1 MHTSRMMPMDASLHM
16 TQVQT
21 SSRSDTEHME
31 LRQELIDKESI
42 LALEQ
47 QRALLNEVKA
57 AAVQKEIDLEN
68 LRLQQLKESARMDA
82 LENAL
87 SRTSARKVVLEREVQ
102 EKDMEI
108 KRLLENTDILRSE
121 HTTLLVRVEEQEQ
134 EIQALRGALFTANK
148 QATDLHQQLGN
159 QIQLSNDLQ
168 RRVDVAVENNKVLQ
182 DRTEKTEQQASELD
196 TQLTLVRKEN
206 GVLSKAVLLTEQI
219 ANQSLIAT
227 KELAKKVFQLDRVL
241 AELRR
246 QKDFASGHLEL
257 LLDETLRVRRILGST
272 PKAVLKLRSICK
284 AAVFVGRLMEIV
296 KGKGGY
302 GHKISNDNDCINR
315 SVNGLR
321 AEDIAEIA
329 GLVDNTTYNS
339 MRSQDAITL
348 LALKSAVHLECNFV
362 KSISGAGPVS
372 KQMRNKWAFLSAD
385 GKKTMAEAIKEL
397 KTDLRTLSE
406 TCCELQK
413 INGEIKDSMLRKNS
427 ECTTLQGQVAS
438 LQADK
443 NLLEGDIEGL
453 NRRVSELYDNLTNLK
468 VNHDTKCREF
478 NSLLSSL
485 KQCEEEL
492 EQRINEVANL
502 KSRIVIMTE
511 SMDERERRNMQ
522 LERDLQRLQG
532 NIRCKE
538 AEIESTRRVVDQLAI
553 ESQNTRKEAE
563 EKLRILRETEAAL
576 ERERNERAE
585 RARRRIQLLENRAI
599 MEDAVSNQIEDAAR
613 EANRLS
619 VSSGVGGSHG
629 YGGFDRSHA
638 PPLTNTYAMDH
649 TDRDI
654 TTAMENRGM
663 IDRSV
668 SFSIHAQPRDT
679 SASYHSHPRSPS
691 APTAPITASP
701 LAVSRASERLT
712 KNQMRDLMASVGS
725 RGYQY

>member
-1 MHTSRMMPMDASLHM
+1 MPMDMSLHM

-21 SSRSDTEHME
+21 SSRNDTEHME

-47 QRALLNEVKA
+47 QRILLNEVKA
-57 AAVQKEIDLEN
+57 AAVQKDIDLEN
-68 LRLQQLKESARMDA
+68 MRMQQLKESARMDA

-102 EKDMEI
+102 EKDMEV
-108 KRLLENTDILRSE
+108 KRLLENANILRAE
-121 HTTLLVRVEEQEQ
+121 HKSSLMRIEEQEK
-134 EIQALRGALFTANK
+134 EIQALRDALFSANK
-148 QATDLHQQLGN
+148 QASDAQQQLSS
-159 QIQLSNDLQ
+159 QTQLVSDLQ
-168 RRVDVAVENNKVLQ
+168 RHADTLTQNNKVLQ
-182 DRTEKTEQQASELD
+182 DRTEQAEQLVSSLD
-196 TQLTLVRKEN
+196 AQLSVMRKEN
-206 GVLSKAVLLTEQI
+206 GVLSKAVMLNEQI
-219 ANQSLIAT
+219 ANQSSVAT
-227 KELAKKVFQLDRVL
+227 KELAKKVLQLDRVL

-257 LLDETLRVRRILGST
+257 LLDETLRIRRILGST
-272 PKAVLKLRSICK
+272 PRALIKLRSICK
-284 AAVFVGRLMEIV
+284 AAAFVGRLMDLT
-296 KGKGGY
+296 KTKRGY
-302 GHKISNDNDCINR
+302 GHKTSKDNDCINK
-315 SVNGLR
+315 SVDGLS

-329 GLVDNTTYNS
+329 NLVDNTTYNS
-339 MRSQDAITL
+339 MRSQDAINI
-348 LALKSAVHLECNFV
+348 LALKSGVPLECNFV

-372 KQMRNKWAFLSAD
+372 KQIRNKWAFLSAD
-385 GKKTMAEAIKEL
+385 GQKTMAEAIKEL
-397 KTDLRTLSE
+397 KTDLRTLSD

-413 INGEIKDSMLRKNS
+413 INGEMKDSMMRKNS
-427 ECTTLQGQVAS
+427 ECTSLHGQVAS

-468 VNHDTKCREF
+468 INHDTKCREF

-485 KQCEEEL
+485 KQCEKEL

-522 LERDLQRLQG
+522 LERDMQRLQG

-585 RARRRIQLLENRAI
+585 RARRRIQLLDNRSI
-599 MEDAVSNQIEDAAR
+599 MEDAVSNQIEEAAR

-619 VSSGVGGSHG
+619 GSSRVGNSYVHS
-629 YGGFDRSHA
+629 GFDRSYG
-638 PPLTNTYAMDH
+638 PPPGSTYMAEY

-668 SFSIHAQPRDT
+668 SFSIHAQPR
-679 SASYHSHPRSPS
+679 SPS
-691 APTAPITASP
+691 TPAAPITASP
-701 LAVSRASERLT
+701 LAVSRASERLS

-725 RGYQY
+725 NSYRY

>member
-1 MHTSRMMPMDASLHM
+1 MPMDASLHM

-21 SSRSDTEHME
+21 SSRNDTEHME

-47 QRALLNEVKA
+47 QRMLLNEVKA
-57 AAVQKEIDLEN
+57 AAVQKEMDLEN
-68 LRLQQLKESARMDA
+68 LRMQQLKESARMDA

-102 EKDMEI
+102 EKDMEV
-108 KRLLENTDILRSE
+108 KRLLENVDVLRAE
-121 HTTLLVRVEEQEQ
+121 HSASLLRIEEQER
-134 EIQALRGALFTANK
+134 EIQTLRAAIFSAN
-148 QATDLHQQLGN
+148 QQVTDAQQ
-159 QIQLSNDLQ
+159 QLSNQRQLSDDLQ
-168 RRVDVAVENNKVLQ
+168 RRVDTLAENNQVLQ
-182 DRTEKTEQQASELD
+182 DRTERAEQLASNLD
-196 TQLTLVRKEN
+196 TQLAVVRKEN
-206 GVLSKAVLLTEQI
+206 GVLSRAVLLNEQI
-219 ANQSLIAT
+219 ANQSLVAT

-246 QKDFASGHLEL
+246 QKDFATGHLEL
-257 LLDETLRVRRILGST
+257 LLDETLRMRRILGST
-272 PKAVLKLRSICK
+272 PRAVLKLRSICK
-284 AAVFVGRLMEIV
+284 AAVFVGRLMELT
-296 KGKGGY
+296 KSKRGY
-302 GHKISNDNDCINR
+302 GCKISKDNDYINK
-315 SVNGLR
+315 SVDGLR

-348 LALKSAVHLECNFV
+348 LALKSAVPLECNFV

-397 KTDLRTLSE
+397 KTDLRTLSD

-413 INGEIKDSMLRKNS
+413 INGEIKDSMVRKNS
-427 ECTTLQGQVAS
+427 ECTALQGQVAS

-468 VNHDTKCREF
+468 VSHDTKCREF

-485 KQCEEEL
+485 KQCEQEL

-511 SMDERERRNMQ
+511 SMDERERRNIQ
-522 LERDLQRLQG
+522 LERDMQRLQG

-563 EKLRILRETEAAL
+563 EKLRILKETEAAL

-619 VSSGVGGSHG
+619 GSSRVSSSHM
-629 YGGFDRSHA
+629 YGGFDRSYA
-638 PPLTNTYAMDH
+638 PPPGSMYM
-649 TDRDI
+649 TDRDRDI
-654 TTAMENRGM
+654 ATAMENRGM

-668 SFSIHAQPRDT
+668 SFSIHAQPRDVST
-679 SASYHSHPRSPS
+679 SSRSNPRSPS
-691 APTAPITASP
+691 APVAPITASP

-712 KNQMRDLMASVGS
+712 KNQMRDLMASVGPN
-725 RGYQY
+725 GYPY

>member
-1 MHTSRMMPMDASLHM
+1 MRTSRMVPMDTSLHI
-16 TQVQT
+16 TQVQG
-21 SSRSDTEHME
+21 SSRADAEHME

-47 QRALLNEVKA
+47 QRVLLNEVKA

-68 LRLQQLKESARMDA
+68 LRMQQLKESARVDA

-102 EKDMEI
+102 EKDMEV
-108 KRLLENTDILRSE
+108 KRLLENANILRAE
-121 HTTLLVRVEEQEQ
+121 HMASLTRAEEQEK
-134 EIQALRGALFTANK
+134 EIQTLRAALFSANK
-148 QATDLHQQLGN
+148 QAADLQQQLSG
-159 QIQLSNDLQ
+159 QMQLSSDLQ
-168 RRVDVAVENNKVLQ
+168 RRVDAATENTKVLQ
-182 DRTEKTEQQASELD
+182 DRTEKAEQLASGLD
-196 TQLTLVRKEN
+196 TQLTVVRKEN
-206 GVLSKAVLLTEQI
+206 EMLSRAVLLNEQI
-219 ANQSLIAT
+219 ANQSLTAT
-227 KELAKKVFQLDRVL
+227 KELAKKVLQLDRVV

-246 QKDFASGHLEL
+246 QKDFTTGHLEL
-257 LLDETLRVRRILGST
+257 LLDETLRMRRILEGT
-272 PKAVLKLRSICK
+272 PKAVSKLRSICK
-284 AAVFVGRLMEIV
+284 AAVFVGRLLELT
-296 KGKGGY
+296 KSRRGY
-302 GHKISNDNDCINR
+302 GHKISSDNDNINS
-315 SVNGLR
+315 SVNKLR
-321 AEDIAEIA
+321 PDDIAEIA
-329 GLVDNTTYNS
+329 SLIDNTTYNS

-348 LALKSAVHLECNFV
+348 LALKSAIYLECNFV
-362 KSISGAGPVS
+362 KSISGAGPPS
-372 KQMRNKWAFLSAD
+372 KQIRNKWAFLSAT
-385 GKKTMAEAIKEL
+385 GKKTMAETIKEL
-397 KTDLRTLSE
+397 RTDLRTLSD

-413 INGEIKDSMLRKNS
+413 INGEIKDGMMRKSS
-427 ECTTLQGQVAS
+427 ECTALQGQVAS

-443 NLLEGDIEGL
+443 NLMEGDIEGL
-453 NRRVSELYDNLTNLK
+453 NRRVSDLYDNLTDLK
-468 VNHDTKCREF
+468 VVHDTKCREF

-485 KQCEEEL
+485 KQCEGEL

-522 LERDLQRLQG
+522 LERDMQRLQG

-599 MEDAVSNQIEDAAR
+599 MEDAISNQIEDAAR

-619 VSSGVGGSHG
+619 GSSSRGSGYG
-629 YGGFDRSHA
+629 YGGFDRSCA
-638 PPLTNTYAMDH
+638 PPPSSTYVMDRA
-649 TDRDI
+649 DRDI
-654 TTAMENRGM
+654 ATAMESRGL

-668 SFSIHAQPRDT
+668 SFSIHAQPQDT
-679 SASYHSHPRSPS
+679 SASHRSHPRSPS
-691 APTAPITASP
+691 VPAMSITASP
-701 LAVSRASERLT
+701 LAVSRSSEKLT

-725 RGYQY
+725 GEYRY